1 MRKLPTNK
9 ERTLTFHPPWILTT
23 ISILPAILCTF
34 TIITV
39 EAGENEGGGQ
49 DQRYPTY
56 VEGDA
61 EFAVIDACPVVLACH
76 DWNADSSAQGRGT
89 FGQSCGH
96 IVLHLPWAPC
106 NSNSDLRERSIRVA
120 AG

>member
-1 MRKLPTNK
+1 
-9 ERTLTFHPPWILTT
+9 
-23 ISILPAILCTF
+23 
-34 TIITV
+34 
-39 EAGENEGGGQ
+39 
-49 DQRYPTY
+49 

-61 EFAVIDACPVVLACH
+61 EFAVIDACPVVPAYH
-76 DWNADSSAQGRGT
+76 DWNAYIPRAGGGT

-96 IVLHLPWAPC
+96 IVLHLPRTPC